1 MRTSR
6 LVAAAILFAAA
17 PLSAQKFDFTIA
29 NIMRGPEVYGREP
42 QNVRWTADGQWIYFQ
57 WLEPGSDW
65 RLPLKQ
71 FRVRA
76 QAGAKPEAVSAA
88 EMTGVQFSEGGVQSA
103 DKRKRLH
110 LSGGTIVVHD
120 VATKANRIVAQTL
133 EPKTNAIFSA
143 DGRQVFYSASN
154 NVFAISLDSGS
165 VRQLTDIRLQV
176 AGSPVAGAVTGG
188 RGGVGGGRGSD
199 GRGGAAD
206 SLSASRRELM
216 QDQRELFQVIRDRA
230 FQDSVTRAMGGGGGG
245 RGGRGFGGAAGSLPV
260 GFTAP
265 VIRTINLEAN
275 EQLTNVSMSPSGRGL
290 IMATSIPGAGAT
302 TNTIV
307 PAWVTASGYTE
318 DIAGR
323 TKVGD
328 VVFPTGKLLWM
339 SLPSGQT
346 STLSIL
352 GDRPGNTQ
360 VMGWNEAGTSALLSS
375 RTSDNKRRLL
385 HTVSDSGKVALLE
398 ELVDTAWVGGPC
410 GGCAGFYD
418 GGRRA
423 WWVSEADGY
432 AHLYSAN
439 TDGSDRKQMTS
450 GRWEVMS
457 VQLSN
462 DGKSF
467 YLTSSEGSPYE
478 QHFFQMPVTGGA
490 RTRLTGG
497 KGGHN
502 VTLSPDQTMMADVFS
517 TSNRP
522 PELFVQRAVAGA
534 PASQLTVSPT
544 AEWLAFGWKIPEI
557 VDIPA
562 SDGVKVPA
570 RIYRPQEWSAAP
582 NGAAVIFVHGAGYLH
597 NVHNYW
603 STYSREYM
611 FNQYLASKGYI
622 VLDIDYRGSAG
633 YGRDWRTAIY
643 RWMGGRDLQD
653 HVDGVKYLQ
662 RSFGIDPER
671 VGIYGGSYGGFI
683 TLMALF
689 TEPKWFGAGAGLR
702 SVTDWAHYNHGYT
715 SNILNTPQADTLA
728 YRRSSPIY
736 FAEGLEDPLLML
748 HGMVDVNVHFS
759 DIVRLTQ
766 RLIELGKRNWA
777 LQPYPVEDH
786 GFVRPDS
793 WTDEYTRIFDLFEG
807 TIRKGSK
814 ALPPPGGR

>member
-1 MRTSR
+1 MRLSR
-6 LVAAAILFAAA
+6 LFLAAALFSA
-17 PLSAQKFDFTIA
+17 PLAAQQPKFDFTIA
-29 NIMRGPEVYGREP
+29 NIMRGPEVYGRDP

-65 RLPLKQ
+65 RLPMKQ

-76 QAGAKPEAVSAA
+76 QAGAKPEAVAPTA
-88 EMTGVQFSEGGVQSA
+88 MAGIQFADPGVQSA
-103 DKRKRLH
+103 DKKKRLYVN
-110 LSGGTIVVHD
+110 GGTIVVQD

-133 EPKTNAIFSA
+133 EPKSNAIFSA
-143 DGRQVFYSASN
+143 DGRQVFYTAGD
-154 NVFAISLDSGS
+154 NVFAISLDTGS
-165 VRQLTDIRLQV
+165 VRQLTDIRVQS
-176 AGSPVAGAVTGG
+176 AAASQQGAPVTGG
-188 RGGVGGGRGSD
+188 RGGGRGVGGRG
-199 GRGGAAD
+199 GGAD
-206 SLSASRRELM
+206 SLSAARVALER
-216 QDQRELFQVIRDRA
+216 QQRELFSVVRDRA
-230 FQDSVTRAMGGGGGG
+230 FQDSVNRASGVGGG
-245 RGGRGFGGAAGSLPV
+245 RGGRGGGGALPV

-265 VIRTINLEAN
+265 VIRTLNLDAN
-275 EQLTNVSMSPSGRGL
+275 ERLSNISMSPSGRSL
-290 IMATSIPGAGAT
+290 IMTTTIPGSGAA

-307 PAWVTASGYTE
+307 PAWVTSSGYTE
-318 DIAGR
+318 DINGR

-328 VVFPTGKLLWM
+328 IVVSTGKVLWM

-346 STLSIL
+346 TALSL
-352 GDRPGNTQ
+352 TGGRAASLQFG
-360 VMGWNEAGTSALLSS
+360 GWNDQGTAAVLVS
-375 RTSDNKRRLL
+375 RSNDFKRRWIQ
-385 HTVSDSGKVALLE
+385 TVTSDSGKVSLLE
-398 ELVDTAWVGGPC
+398 ELVDSAWVGGPC
-410 GGCAGFYD
+410 NGCVGWYD
-418 GGRRA
+418 GGRRV

-439 TDGSDRKQMTS
+439 ADGTDKKQMTS
-450 GRWEVMS
+450 GKWEVMS

-467 YLTSSEGSPYE
+467 FLTTSEGSPFE
-478 QHFFQMPVTGGA
+478 QHFFQMPVAGGA
-490 RTRLTGG
+490 RTRLTSA
-497 KGGHN
+497 KGGHT
-502 VTLSPDQTMMADVFS
+502 VTLSPDQTMMADLFS
-517 TSNRP
+517 MANRP
-522 PELFVQRAVAGA
+522 PELFVQKTAAGA
-534 PASQLTVSPT
+534 ESSQLTESPT
-544 AEWLAFGWKIPEI
+544 KDWLAFGWKIPEI
-557 VDIPA
+557 VNIPA
-562 SDGVKVPA
+562 SDGIQVPA
-570 RIYRPQEWSAAP
+570 RIYKPQEWNATP

-611 FNQYLASKGYI
+611 FNQFLASRGYV

-643 RWMGGRDLQD
+643 RWMGGRDLAD
-653 HVDGVKYLQ
+653 NVDGSKYLTKN
-662 RSFGIDPER
+662 FGIDPER
-671 VGIYGGSYGGFI
+671 IGMYGGSYGGFM

-689 TEPKWFGAGAGLR
+689 TEPKYFGAGAALR

-715 SNILNTPQADTLA
+715 GAILNLPQDDTLA

-766 RLIELGKRNWA
+766 RLIELGKKNWA

-793 WTDEYTRIFDLFEG
+793 WTDEYTRIYDLFEG

-814 ALPPPGGR
+814 SLPPPGGR